1 MEHDR
6 SFPINT
12 FQIRTERYPWEKE
25 EKEEENV
32 FQAKEITCEKRPSG
46 ETLKGRVPGTQRI

>member
-1 MEHDR
+1 MG
-6 SFPINT
+6 
-12 FQIRTERYPWEKE
+12 KE

-46 ETLKGRVPGTQRI
+46 ETLKERVPGTQRI